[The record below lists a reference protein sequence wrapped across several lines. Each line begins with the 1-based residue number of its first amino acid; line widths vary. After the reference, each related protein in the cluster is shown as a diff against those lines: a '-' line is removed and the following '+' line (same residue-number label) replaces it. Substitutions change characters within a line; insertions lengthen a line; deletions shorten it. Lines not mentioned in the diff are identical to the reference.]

1 MISYRSLV
9 IRPTDKSHFTILR
22 RLGGKDGYLQNA
34 HQLRMPAFKFSWK
47 FRSQLVKVFCSMKN
61 LEEIYLKWQLT
72 LEDLAHVFQSC
83 SKITNL
89 HIATFDY
96 NTLEM
101 SEYLKNQL
109 RSGFQKLRRLD
120 VVCAK
125 DSWPVI
131 QEMLT

>member
-9 IRPTDKSHFTILR
+9 LRLTDESHFSILR
-22 RLGGKDGYLQNA
+22 RLAKDGYLQNTR
-34 HQLRMPAFKFSWK
+34 QIRMPGFKLFWP
-47 FRSQLVKVFCSMKN
+47 FRSQLVKVICSMKN
-61 LEEIYLKWQLT
+61 LEKIYLNWQLT

-89 HIATFDY
+89 QIVTYDCK
-96 NTLEM
+96 TLEM
-101 SEYLKNQL
+101 TEHLKNQL

-120 VVCAK
+120 VVFDK
-125 DSWPVI
+125 DSWPLT